1 MKRNNPK
8 FLRTDSHKYSRLGIR
23 RKKKQVYRKSKG
35 GENKIRLNMKG
46 HLRNVRS
53 GFRNEKS
60 TRGLL
65 KGLKPVMIF
74 NISDLKNIKKE
85 EIGILA
91 SVGNKRKKEIAEY
104 MQKEKV
110 SLGNFNPNKFLEKF
124 QIKKEQRQ
132 EEKKERIE
140 KKLSKDKKAKKEAEK
155 KEKSENKSAE
165 TENKEHKEAENSK
178 EDTSKKPSGVV
189 DKEHKEHKDLETEK
203 QNKTEIKTN
212 NYGRGK

>member
-1 MKRNNPK
+1 MKRNNQK
-8 FLRTDSHKYSRLGIR
+8 FLRTDSHKYSKLGVR

-74 NISDLKNIKKE
+74 NINDLKNIKKE

-104 MQKEKV
+104 MQKEKI
-110 SLGNFNPNKFLEKF
+110 SLGNFNPVKFIEKF

-155 KEKSENKSAE
+155 EAKA
-165 TENKEHKEAENSK
+165 EHKEAETETKSA
-178 EDTSKKPSGVV
+178 EAEHKKHN
-189 DKEHKEHKDLETEK
+189 EHKENKELETEK
-203 QNKTEIKTN
+203 QNKQEIQTN

>member
-1 MKRNNPK
+1 MKRHNPK

-23 RKKKQVYRKSKG
+23 RKNKQVYRKSKG

-60 TRGLL
+60 IRGLI

-74 NISDLKNIKKE
+74 NINDLKNIKKE
-85 EIGILA
+85 EIGVLA

-104 MQKEKV
+104 MQKEKI
-110 SLGNFNPNKFLEKF
+110 SLGNFNPVKFLEKF

-132 EEKKERIE
+132 EEKKQRIE
-140 KKLSKDKKAKKEAEK
+140 KRLSKDKKAKKEAEK
-155 KEKSENKSAE
+155 EEKKSEHKEEKSENKSTE
-165 TENKEHKEAENSK
+165 TKKENEKVEEISNKIKEN
-178 EDTSKKPSGVV
+178 
-189 DKEHKEHKDLETEK
+189 K
-203 QNKTEIKTN
+203 QNKNEIQTN

>member
-1 MKRNNPK
+1 MKRHNPK

-23 RKKKQVYRKSKG
+23 RKSKQVYRKSKG

-60 TRGLL
+60 IRGLV
-65 KGLKPVMIF
+65 KGLKPVMVF
-74 NISDLKNIKKE
+74 NINDIKNIKKN

-91 SVGNKRKKEIAEY
+91 GVGIKRKKEIAEY
-104 MQKEKV
+104 MQKEKI
-110 SLGNFNPNKFLEKF
+110 SLGNFNPIKFLEKLK
-124 QIKKEQRQ
+124 IKQEKRQ
-132 EEKKERIE
+132 EEKKQRTE
-140 KKLSKDKKAKKEAEK
+140 KRLAKDKKAKKEAEK
-155 KEKSENKSAE
+155 ANSKEEKAE
-165 TENKEHKEAENSK
+165 HKLEENKEHKEAE
-178 EDTSKKPSGVV
+178 KK
-189 DKEHKEHKDLETEK
+189 DETENKENKPVTEKVEEKPAHTK